1 MGVNIVDGILVAIV
15 AASMFYGWKAGV
27 LRLLVAVTA
36 AMVGFIAA
44 RELYVPIAEVFSLAA
59 SFRPPNIF
67 DGLSYLWIWCL
78 ATVGWTWAIRKI
90 YPHTKLYD
98 AEVGGWLWSIDH
110 FGGLALGAVL
120 GVLLAVALVGVAE
133 MIVYYRW
140 PGFVPSGGR
149 DLVHIGFRDAALVNW
164 MFTQAPGLAE
174 FMGHWVPGVAL
185 AQEGRPQT

>member
-1 MGVNIVDGILVAIV
+1 MVRSPILRRLTGLAFRGATLNPRAVPAFANDPRV
-15 AASMFYGWKAGV
+15 GHLEGLTFWSGSLNPAGV
-27 LRLLVAVTA
+27 TALLESPLFVN
-36 AMVGFIAA
+36 
-44 RELYVPIAEVFSLAA
+44 LAA
-59 SFRPPNIF
+59 
-67 DGLSYLWIWCL
+67 
-78 ATVGWTWAIRKI
+78 
-90 YPHTKLYD
+90 
-98 AEVGGWLWSIDH
+98 
-110 FGGLALGAVL
+110 L